1 MSDRNI
7 QKKYEILKARLNAV
21 IEEHADALA
30 IAQIFKEDLDSANLQ
45 LQEAKDKELILQRK
59 LEEYNVQE
67 KGPTVTITN
76 MDAAEK

>member
-45 LQEAKDKELILQRK
+45 LQETKDKELILQRK